1 MIFFKKMCLVLITA
15 LSISACSIEE
25 SNPPQQFYVFGT
37 LVGVTVWGAP
47 KNKTAEAINMVS
59 ANFQSM
65 HERWHAWNPSEV
77 TALNQALAAGES
89 YIVKDEELLM
99 MLKQAQHLAQQSDH
113 LFNPAIGHLIALW
126 GFQQTDLA
134 QTPPPEDT
142 AIAALV
148 TKQPMMA
155 DLIIEGNQVS
165 SKNPAVKVD
174 LGAFAKGYAI
184 DVVMDKLK
192 NIGIKNAII
201 NAGGN
206 LKAMGRIE
214 GRAWRIGVRHPSGKG
229 VIAAIETN
237 GEESVITSGD
247 YERFREYEGKRYSHI
262 LDPRTGYS
270 ATGISSVTVL
280 DKSGAFADA
289 ASTALTVAGLD
300 NWHAMAKQLG
310 VKHAMVIDAV
320 GKVYVT
326 PNLAARVFF
335 DPDNKPEVI
344 ITEPLSK
351 SKPAE

>member
-1 MIFFKKMCLVLITA
+1 MFLKKISLILITV
-15 LSISACSIEE
+15 LCVTACSIEE
-25 SNPPQQFYVFGT
+25 VAPPKQFYVFGT

-47 KNKTAEAINMVS
+47 KNKTAEAVNMVS
-59 ANFQSM
+59 ADFQSM
-65 HERWHAWNPSEV
+65 HERWHAWNPSQI
-77 TALNQALAAGES
+77 TALNDALAAGES
-89 YIVKDEELLM
+89 YTLHDTQLLE
-99 MLKQAQHLAQQSDH
+99 MLKQAQQLAQKSDQ

-126 GFQQTDLA
+126 GFQQSDLA
-134 QTPPPEDT
+134 QTPPPEES

-148 TKQPMMA
+148 AKQPMMS

-165 SKNPAVKVD
+165 SKNPAVKID

-192 NIGIKNAII
+192 TIGIKNAII

-214 GRAWRIGVRHPSGKG
+214 GRSWRIGVRHPSGKG
-229 VIAAIETN
+229 VIAAIETS

-262 LDPRTGYS
+262 LDPRTGHS
-270 ATGISSVTVL
+270 TTGISSVTIL

-310 VKHAMVIDAV
+310 VKHAMVIDAE
-320 GKVYVT
+320 GKVHVT

-335 DPDNKPEVI
+335 DPDNKPEVVV
-344 ITEPLSK
+344 TEPLS
-351 SKPAE
+351 